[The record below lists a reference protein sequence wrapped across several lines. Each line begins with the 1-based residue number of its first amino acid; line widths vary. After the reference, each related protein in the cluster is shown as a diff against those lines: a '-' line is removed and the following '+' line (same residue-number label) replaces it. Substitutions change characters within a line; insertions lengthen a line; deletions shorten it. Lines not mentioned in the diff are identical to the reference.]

1 MTRLDVDPQI
11 VTRARGAMLG
21 LAAGN
26 QLAVPTERYAT
37 PQAIRVAFP
46 NGVWDLAPPPERSP
60 YDDDTALT
68 VLLAESL
75 VDRGDF
81 DVNDVARRWVDWMKR
96 DGRGLGTVTTH
107 ALRLIDRGVQPFEA
121 GRLVREADPLLSA
134 GNGAVMRCLPVAI
147 RYHDNFDRLLR
158 ASTQQAAISHAD
170 ERCLWG
176 AVAVNLAVSEL
187 LRGNGYFVDEVLHH
201 LDGRAPRALLAGV
214 RRALREDQAELPI
227 TIEGQTGYVVH
238 CVEIAF
244 WFATH
249 GRTLED
255 ALVYLAQAGGDTG
268 TNAAVTG
275 ALLGARDGEVAIP
288 QRWMDQLV
296 EPRRLTRLAELLL
309 ETGPDPYGSG
319 TGVT

>member
-1 MTRLDVDPQI
+1 MTRLDLDPEV

-46 NGVWDLAPPPERSP
+46 NGVWDLAPPPDRSP

-68 VLLAESL
+68 ILLAESL

-81 DVNDVARRWVDWMKR
+81 DAVDVARRWVDWMKR
-96 DGRGLGTVTTH
+96 DGRGLGAITSQ
-107 ALRLIDRGVQPFEA
+107 ALRLIDRGVEPFEA
-121 GRLVREADPLLSA
+121 GRLVREADPLRSA
-134 GNGAVMRCLPVAI
+134 GNGAVMRCLPIAI
-147 RYHDNFDRLLR
+147 RHHDNVDRLVR
-158 ASTQQAAISHAD
+158 VSTQQSAVTHAD
-170 ERCLWG
+170 ERCLWA
-176 AVAVNLAVSEL
+176 AVAVNLAVREL
-187 LRGNGYFVDEVLHH
+187 LHGNGYFVDEVMHR
-201 LDGRAPRALLAGV
+201 LDGRAPRALVAALH
-214 RRALREDQAELPI
+214 RSLREDQAELPI
-227 TIEGQTGYVVH
+227 TVEGQTGYVVH

-249 GRTLED
+249 GRALED

-275 ALLGARDGEVAIP
+275 ALLGARDGEVSIP
-288 QRWMDQLV
+288 QRWMSQLV

-309 ETGPDPYGSG
+309 EG
-319 TGVT
+319 GVESTAGASA

>member
-1 MTRLDVDPQI
+1 MTRADLDPQI

-26 QLAVPTERYAT
+26 QLAVPAERYAT

-46 NGVWDLAPPPERSP
+46 NGLWDLAPPPERSP

-68 VLLAESL
+68 ILLAESL

-81 DVNDVARRWVDWMKR
+81 DAVDVARRWVDWMKR
-96 DGRGLGTVTTH
+96 DGRGLGAVTAQ
-107 ALRLIDRGVQPFEA
+107 ALRLIDKGVEPFEA
-121 GRLVREADPLLSA
+121 GRQVREADPLSSA
-134 GNGAVMRCLPVAI
+134 GNGAVMRCLPIGI
-147 RYHDNFDRLLR
+147 RYHDNADRLVR
-158 ASTQQAAISHAD
+158 VSTQQAAITHAD

-176 AVAVNLAVSEL
+176 AVAVNLAIREL
-187 LRGNGYFVDEVLHH
+187 LHGNTYFVDEVMHRV
-201 LDGRAPRALLAGV
+201 DGRAPRILVAAI
-214 RRALREDQAELPI
+214 RRSLREDQAELPV
-227 TIEGQTGYVVH
+227 TVEGQTGYVVH
-238 CVEIAF
+238 CVETAF
-244 WFATH
+244 WFASH

-288 QRWMDQLV
+288 QRWMAQLV

-309 ETGPDPYGSG
+309 ETGRNPEGRAPA
-319 TGVT
+319 